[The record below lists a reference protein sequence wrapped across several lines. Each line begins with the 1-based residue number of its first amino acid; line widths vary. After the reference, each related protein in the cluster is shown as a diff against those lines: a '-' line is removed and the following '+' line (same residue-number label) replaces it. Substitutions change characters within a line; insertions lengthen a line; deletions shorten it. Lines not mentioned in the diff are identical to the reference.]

1 MSTNPDL
8 LIFFL
13 LIALIA
19 LLIWLYVKVGK
30 INDVLL
36 IFLLGMDFV
45 SLAGLY
51 YYAKT
56 KADDAII
63 TKVLEI
69 NKREFKPNF
78 VSCES
83 YEDLQQLGD
92 TEKEKFVYVSSPENK
107 EGMYVWVPTA
117 NRWVRITK

>member
-1 MSTNPDL
+1 MNTNPDL
-8 LIFFL
+8 LVLFL

-19 LLIWLYVKVGK
+19 LLIWLYMKVGK

-63 TKVLEI
+63 ANVLEI
-69 NKREFKPNF
+69 NRRELPDF

-92 TEKEKFVYVSSPENK
+92 TEKEKFVYMSSPENK

>member
-1 MSTNPDL
+1 MAYLDFTILSS
-8 LIFFL
+8 

-19 LLIWLYVKVGK
+19 LTIWWYVNVDEMSKVLF
-30 INDVLL
+30 ICLL
-36 IFLLGMDFV
+36 VMDFV
-45 SLAGLY
+45 SLAGWY
-51 YYAKT
+51 HHYAKT
-56 KADDAII
+56 KADDKI
-63 TKVLEI
+63 TMNVLEI
-69 NKREFKPNF
+69 NRRELPNF

>member
-1 MSTNPDL
+1 MNTNPDL
-8 LIFFL
+8 LVLFL

-19 LLIWLYVKVGK
+19 LLIWLYMKVGK

-63 TKVLEI
+63 ANVLEI
-69 NKREFKPNF
+69 NRRELPNF

-92 TEKEKFVYVSSPENK
+92 TEKEKFVYVSAPENK

>member
-1 MSTNPDL
+1 MNTNPDL
-8 LIFFL
+8 LVLFL

-19 LLIWLYVKVGK
+19 LLIWLYMKVGK

-63 TKVLEI
+63 ANVLEI
-69 NKREFKPNF
+69 NRRELPNF

>member
-1 MSTNPDL
+1 MNTYSDFTIL
-8 LIFFL
+8 FL

-56 KADDAII
+56 KADDKI
-63 TKVLEI
+63 TMNVLEI
-69 NKREFKPNF
+69 NRRELPNF
-78 VSCES
+78 VACES